1 VTARSRLGL
10 TLLLLA
16 TLPAC
21 TRSQP
26 QYFVSPHLEASDTSF
41 ARTVE
46 AHTLSPRV
54 PGNGVTLLL
63 NGDEIFPAMLGAIR
77 SARRTITFTTF
88 LYEDGDVAG
97 QMAEALAERCR
108 AGVGVNVLVD
118 AVGSHRMTREARD
131 SLQRSGCHF
140 ERFRP
145 LNPLDIRRVNGR
157 THRRLLVVDGR
168 VAFTGGSGIGTKWA
182 GNGRQPGYWR
192 QTDVR
197 VEGPIARHLQGAFVD
212 LWRESTGMILGGDA
226 YFPDLARQG
235 DIVAQSVKSSPGGGS
250 SEAYMLF
257 LLSIES
263 ARSSV
268 AITTPYFLPDEQIST
283 ALVNAVRRGV
293 RVSVLI
299 AGVADNFVD
308 RTVRVASRHALG
320 GVLAG
325 GVKVYEYTGALLHS
339 KTLVIDGTWASIGS
353 VNLDNRSFAL
363 NHELNLAIHDPGIAR
378 RLDAVFQEDL
388 RFAREVT
395 YEMWKRRG
403 TARILEWFFV
413 PLRDQL

>member
-1 VTARSRLGL
+1 MLV
-10 TLLLLA
+10 LLA
-16 TLPAC
+16 VLPAC

-26 QYFVSPHLEASDTSF
+26 QYLVPHLEASHTSF

-63 NGDEIFPAMLGAIR
+63 NGDEIFPAMLTAIR
-77 SARRTITFTTF
+77 SARRTITFTTY
-88 LYEDGDVAG
+88 LYEDGDIAEQV
-97 QMAEALAERCR
+97 AEALAERCR

-118 AVGSHRMTREARD
+118 AVGSHRMTREVRET
-131 SLQRSGCHF
+131 LQRSGCHF

-145 LNPLDIRRVNGR
+145 LNPLNIRRVNGR
-157 THRRLLVVDGR
+157 THRRVLVVDGR
-168 VAFTGGSGIGTKWA
+168 LAFTGGSGIGARWA
-182 GNGRQPGYWR
+182 GNGRHPGYWR
-192 QTDVR
+192 QTDVQ
-197 VEGPIARHLQGAFVD
+197 VEGPIVRHLQGAFVE
-212 LWRESTGMILGGDA
+212 LWRDSTGMILGGDE
-226 YFPDLARQG
+226 YFPDLPRRG

-250 SEAYMLF
+250 TEAYTLF

-263 ARSSV
+263 ARASV
-268 AITTPYFLPDEQIST
+268 NITTPYFLPDEQIST

-299 AGVADNFVD
+299 AGVADNLVD
-308 RTVRVASRHALG
+308 RTVRVASRQALG
-320 GVLAG
+320 RVLAG

-339 KTLVIDGTWASIGS
+339 KTLVIDGTWASVGS

-363 NHELNLAIHDPGIAR
+363 NHELNLAVHDPGVAR
-378 RLDAVFQEDL
+378 RLDAIFQDDL
-388 RFAREVT
+388 QFAHEVT
-395 YEMWKRRG
+395 YEAWRRRG
-403 TARILEWFFV
+403 AARILEWFFV